1 MNSFHIGIYINVER
15 CTGGM
20 YQASLNMADAL
31 FDIFSG
37 EKKFSFTVFLPHSCK
52 DLAARYNA
60 VNWECV
66 FLPETLITNHFE
78 DRIKRLLGFSKL
90 RDLCRWLKFRI
101 INIDLNSRPF
111 DIQFNNYLKNFSL
124 DLMFFPNCD
133 LMAYQQE
140 IPFITFLPDLQH
152 RLQPEFKEVGDR
164 YVWPLREK
172 HFRNMV
178 KYATVL
184 ITDSHIGRED
194 VLYFYSEFGAGN
206 KPVIVLPYTS
216 RLIPPAQG
224 DTSEYEEMNHKFSL
238 PERYFFYP
246 AQFWQHKNHER
257 IIEAVAILKA
267 RFGLHIPVVF
277 CGAKTG
283 KYRHAHYQYLL
294 RLIKDNNLEN
304 LFIFLD
310 YVSDDQLTLLYRH
323 AVGLVMPT
331 FFGPAN
337 IPIIEAWAM
346 ECPVIYSNIRG
357 LREQAGDAAWLVDP
371 HSSPDISDAMKGLW
385 ESPALRE
392 QYIEAGKMR
401 LKNHS
406 YEYFKEQLLMIVLTA
421 TEKIKK

>member
-15 CTGGM
+15 STGGM
-20 YQASLNMADAL
+20 YQASLNMVDAL
-31 FDIFSG
+31 FDISAG
-37 EKKFSFTVFLPHSCK
+37 EKNIIFTVFLPPDCK
-52 DLAARYNA
+52 DLGVRYNA
-60 VNWECV
+60 ANWQCE
-66 FLPETLITNHFE
+66 FLPEAFSVNSFE
-78 DRIKRLLGFSKL
+78 ARIKRLLGFSKL
-90 RDLCRWLKFRI
+90 RDLCRWLKYRI
-101 INIDLNSRPF
+101 RKIDLNSRPF
-111 DIQFNNYLKNFSL
+111 DVQFNNYLKKFSP

-133 LMAYQQE
+133 LVAYQQE

-164 YVWPLREK
+164 YVWPHREK

-194 VLYFYSEFGAGN
+194 VLYYYSEFGVGN
-206 KPVIVLPYTS
+206 KPMLVLPYTS
-216 RLIPPAQG
+216 RLNPPVQS
-224 DTSEYEEMNHKFSL
+224 DSPEYEQMRHKFSL

-246 AQFWQHKNHER
+246 AQFWPHKNHQR
-257 IIEAVAILKA
+257 IIEAVALLKT
-267 RFGLHIPVVF
+267 RFGLQPPVIF
-277 CGAKTG
+277 CGSKTG

-294 RLIKDNNLEN
+294 RLIKENNLEDS
-304 LFIFLD
+304 FIFLD
-310 YVSDDQLTLLYRH
+310 YVSDDQLALLYSH

-346 ECPVIYSNIRG
+346 GCPVIYSNIRG

-385 ESPALRE
+385 ESPAVRE
-392 QYIEAGKMR
+392 QLIAAGKER

-406 YEYFKEQLLMIVLTA
+406 PEFFKEQLWNIVLTA
-421 TEKIKK
+421 IKKVNK